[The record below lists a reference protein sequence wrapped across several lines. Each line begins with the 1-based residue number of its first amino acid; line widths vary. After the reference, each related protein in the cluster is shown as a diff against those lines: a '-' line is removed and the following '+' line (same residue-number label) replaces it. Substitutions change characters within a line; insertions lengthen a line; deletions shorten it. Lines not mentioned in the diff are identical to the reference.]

1 MIILYLFLWL
11 LEILLIAGFFIAA
24 SWWLKGC
31 FFLLT
36 VVIAIAIHLV
46 DGERTY
52 RAVNNLE

>member
-24 SWWLKGC
+24 SWWLKLS
-31 FFLLT
+31 FVFLAIVTT
-36 VVIAIAIHLV
+36 VAIHLIYA
-46 DGERTY
+46 ERTY